1 MTSRDKER
9 IATLKWWVAWLLAR
23 DAAMVGYQYGE
34 AISRDPARF
43 AELVSGKTGVGGVYD
58 LWRRVRALIT
68 GRRFDPSHEAGT
80 AAARAEDRR

>member
-34 AISRDPARF
+34 AISREHARR
-43 AELVSGKTGVGGVYD
+43 LGVGRLFED
-58 LWRRVRALIT
+58 LLARDSSWRYQRMSRLL
-68 GRRFDPSHEAGT
+68 AGK
-80 AAARAEDRR
+80 A